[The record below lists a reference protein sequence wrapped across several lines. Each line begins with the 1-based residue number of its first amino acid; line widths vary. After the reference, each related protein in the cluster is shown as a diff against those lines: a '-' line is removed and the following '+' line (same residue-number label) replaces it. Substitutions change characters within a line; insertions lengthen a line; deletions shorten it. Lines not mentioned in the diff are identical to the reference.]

1 MFTTYPISASSDM
14 MRDLHY
20 QTSPRLALRCRTR
33 RRRAFPVESKMINAC
48 TIVARNYL
56 AYARVLAA
64 SFLAHH
70 PGGQFR
76 VLLIDDEDG
85 SAGSQAA
92 DLHCHRLRDIGL
104 SARDVAHLVAIYDVT
119 ELATAVKPQF
129 LRFLLDS
136 GWDHVIYL

>member
-1 MFTTYPISASSDM
+1 
-14 MRDLHY
+14 
-20 QTSPRLALRCRTR
+20 
-33 RRRAFPVESKMINAC
+33 MINAC

-92 DLHCHRLRDIGL
+92 DLHCQRLRDIGL
-104 SARDVAHLVAIYDVT
+104 SARDVVQLAAIYDVT

-136 GWDHVIYL
+136 GLGPRSSISIPTSRCSTRLRPPPVWRARTASCSRRI